1 MDPVEKPAT
10 PQPVPRRTWPLWFLL
25 ASSVVAIIA
34 ALVPCAD
41 VLGRQGPNWL
51 AAGAALA
58 VFPFLPIL
66 WHGLAEIRRAAR
78 ESAPF
83 TGQTRF
89 ALRSLAVAAVVVG
102 VSLSDL
108 GAARVFE
115 NVKDLAGRLHKQSMV
130 KPEVPPTPAPVAS
143 RSVAGHG
150 LESFIPADAT
160 LVVGLAGSTAME
172 QLLAAHGIDT
182 REKLA
187 ALKTCKIDFVNARV
201 LIAARRDGIHMIVLR
216 ASGITDERNLYCLV
230 GVMGPNRLQ
239 VRTDGSGATKTLQ
252 VTGFLARPLT
262 FQLLD
267 ATTLVSID
275 EGWQGTVDRKL
286 FSSGVAAPQESLALP
301 LARVDRTAS
310 VWVASVDETPQG
322 TWDLALNSRQ
332 EGSTF
337 RLQGSSTPPSGAGDR
352 AEISVRVPLAF
363 ASALPESAVALG
375 IRGVVAAVV
384 ATGASL
390 SLPTVA
396 PTLSRPT
403 PDGGGAR

>member
-10 PQPVPRRTWPLWFLL
+10 PQPDPRRTSTLWFLL

-41 VLGRQGPNWL
+41 VLGRQGPTWL

-58 VFPFLPIL
+58 VFPFLPML

-78 ESAPF
+78 EAAPF

-89 ALRSLAVAAVVVG
+89 ALRSLAVALVVVG

-130 KPEVPPTPAPVAS
+130 KKEVAPPPTPVTS
-143 RSVAGHG
+143 SSIAGHG

-201 LIAARRDGIHMIVLR
+201 LIAARRDGMHMIVLR

-252 VTGFLARPLT
+252 VTGFLA
-262 FQLLD
+262 
-267 ATTLVSID
+267 
-275 EGWQGTVDRKL
+275 
-286 FSSGVAAPQESLALP
+286 
-301 LARVDRTAS
+301 
-310 VWVASVDETPQG
+310 
-322 TWDLALNSRQ
+322 
-332 EGSTF
+332 
-337 RLQGSSTPPSGAGDR
+337 
-352 AEISVRVPLAF
+352 
-363 ASALPESAVALG
+363 
-375 IRGVVAAVV
+375 
-384 ATGASL
+384 
-390 SLPTVA
+390 
-396 PTLSRPT
+396 
-403 PDGGGAR
+403 